1 MKMKKRLYLTAAIT
15 SPIIALYGASPLVIF
30 VKLRLAD
37 WLQIAAGI
45 TVEVALIWLVHIY
58 FESRYPTQKNYIR
71 FIVTYLV
78 SNLTRLPF
86 LFLLPFFKAMVPQL
100 IDQYILYPILT
111 TFAVN
116 IIVMVI
122 VQSIVNGYKKA
133 ESEKQLQE
141 LKWQNTEAQKQVLMQ
156 QLQPHFLF
164 NSLSALKSLVAQRP
178 QDAEHYI
185 LKLSEF
191 LRYSIQ
197 SKNEELIPL
206 EKELQFVSDY
216 LDLQRIR
223 FSDTFTTEIAIK
235 EQYLTSQIPV
245 LALQS
250 LVENT
255 FKHNYFTERHPLEF
269 RIYTENGALVV
280 WNKKTSVRLAER
292 NHTGLRN
299 LDTRYRLFGSA
310 GIEIKEDEYEFQV
323 TLPLL

>member
-1 MKMKKRLYLTAAIT
+1 MKKRLYLTAAIT

-30 VKLRLAD
+30 VKLQVLD
-37 WLQIAAGI
+37 WLQIVAGI
-45 TVEVALIWLVHIY
+45 AVEVAVMWLVHIY
-58 FESRYPTQKNYIR
+58 FELRYPSQKNYIR

-78 SNLTRLPF
+78 STATRLPF
-86 LFLLPFFKAMVPQL
+86 LFLLPFFKSLVPQL

-116 IIVMVI
+116 IILMVI

-133 ESEKQLQE
+133 ENEKQIQE

-164 NSLSALKSLVAQRP
+164 NSLSTLKSLIAQRP
-178 QDAEHYI
+178 QDAENYI

-191 LRYSIQ
+191 LRYSVQ
-197 SKNEELIPL
+197 SKNEELITL

-223 FSDTFTTEIAIK
+223 FSDTFTHDIAIDDR
-235 EQYLTSQIPV
+235 YLDARIPV

-250 LVENT
+250 LVENI
-255 FKHNYFTERHPLEF
+255 FKHNYFTESHPLHF
-269 RIYTENGALVV
+269 SIRTEAGTLVV
-280 WNKKTSVRLAER
+280 WNKKTSVKLAQR

-299 LDTRYRLFGSA
+299 LDARYRLFGTD
-310 GIEIKEDEYEFQV
+310 GIAIKEDDDTFEV